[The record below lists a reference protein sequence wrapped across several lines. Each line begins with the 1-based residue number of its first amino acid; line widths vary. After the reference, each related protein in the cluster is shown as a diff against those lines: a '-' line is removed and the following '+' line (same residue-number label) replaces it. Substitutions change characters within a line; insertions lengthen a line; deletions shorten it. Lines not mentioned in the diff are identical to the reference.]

1 MKDVVR
7 VLAVIRGRLAVG
19 PLLVL
24 IAASALAVLSLAG
37 GVSGATKK
45 AQQCETPVYQNGI
58 ELVFGRAKSRAAAD
72 RITANAIHVGF
83 KQTTTVQETCSTW
96 KSVLWGI
103 DSYDAA
109 VGVQAEA
116 RTVRLY
122 PTIECRLAQEVGQV
136 QAVFGTRATLGELAD
151 VVQRANSFGYVGL
164 KTKRAPCGGY
174 QAYIAGFQNAAQ
186 AVDYAKT
193 ASDRTGLHVIVIKA

>member
-1 MKDVVR
+1 MKDLLR

-19 PLLVL
+19 PVLVL
-24 IAASALAVLSLAG
+24 AAACALVALTLVG

-45 AQQCETPVYQNGI
+45 GQQCETPVFQNGI
-58 ELVFGRAKSRAAAD
+58 ELVFGRAKSRATAD
-72 RITANAIHVGF
+72 RLTATVLHEGF
-83 KQTTTVQETCSTW
+83 KGATTVQENCGTW
-96 KSVLWGI
+96 KTVLWGI

-116 RTVRLY
+116 LRVKLH
-122 PTIECRLAQEVGQV
+122 PTIECRLAQEIGQV

-174 QAYIAGFQNAAQ
+174 QAYIAGFDNAAQ
-186 AVDYAKT
+186 ATDYAKT